1 MLALSQQACDP
12 RPGDGVRNLIAHAGN
27 RFDQRL
33 SPTLDVA
40 GGFEIML
47 SDRGR
52 FLRHQI
58 FERSDEAIKSFLRS
72 VHDCLGDAAQ
82 RLGWPCVSFLLR
94 QHFRPGVT

>member
-33 SPTLDVA
+33 SPTLDLA
-40 GGFEIML
+40 DGFEITL
-47 SDRGR
+47 GDRGR

-72 VHDCLGDAAQ
+72 VHDCLGDAA
-82 RLGWPCVSFLLR
+82 
-94 QHFRPGVT
+94 